1 MIDLIRNQDRRLR
14 YGVRALAEVA
24 IIFTGITISF
34 LFDEWKQDRELTS
47 RKTAMVKAIMTD
59 LTTKKDELLS
69 DTPACT
75 LWINRLDSM
84 QQERI
89 RNELSEAHLLWL
101 NKIINSGDI
110 FFFSPETE
118 AYSSAQSTE
127 VFQHLPDSLRRGMHK
142 VFKESFAYNEMAYT
156 QTRMV
161 ITNFRNNFV
170 VPNGTMF
177 THHSGQLSKE
187 DFTAMRDE
195 LKRPQYANFFRAII
209 MLEEK
214 LKDHNLASIA
224 AISKLQAS
232 LQAYLEQAG

>member
-34 LFDEWKQDRELTS
+34 LFDGWKQDRELLA

-59 LTTKKDELLS
+59 LTTKKEEFLS
-69 DTPACT
+69 DTPSCT
-75 LWINRLDSM
+75 IWINSL
-84 QQERI
+84 
-89 RNELSEAHLLWL
+89 
-101 NKIINSGDI
+101 
-110 FFFSPETE
+110 
-118 AYSSAQSTE
+118 
-127 VFQHLPDSLRRGMHK
+127 DSLRRGMHK
-142 VFKESFAYNEMAYT
+142 VFKEAFAYNEMAYN
-156 QTRMV
+156 QNRML

-170 VPNGTMF
+170 IPNGTMF
-177 THHSGQLSKE
+177 THHAGQLSKE
-187 DFTAMRDE
+187 DYTAMRNE

-224 AISKLQAS
+224 AINKLQAS
-232 LQAYLEQAG
+232 LQAYLEKAG